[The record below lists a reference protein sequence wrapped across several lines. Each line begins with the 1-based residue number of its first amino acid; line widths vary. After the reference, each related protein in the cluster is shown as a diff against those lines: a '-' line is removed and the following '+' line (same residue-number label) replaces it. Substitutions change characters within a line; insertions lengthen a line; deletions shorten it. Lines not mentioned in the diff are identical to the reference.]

1 MSKAISLHQISM
13 VFQGRGEPVI
23 ALEKVDLDL
32 PAGRFGAI
40 IGPSGCGKSTLLRL
54 VADVMQPFAGSIS
67 IGGAPPRDA
76 RLEYSIGFVFQAPT
90 LLPLRTVPKNI
101 ELPLNIV
108 VSSAARRANLSAS
121 ERIALVRSQ
130 CVYYALPSGLS
141 RGTL

>member
-54 VADVMQPFAGSIS
+54 VADVMQPFPGSIS
-67 IGGAPPRDA
+67 IRGAPPRDP
-76 RLEYSIGFVFQAPT
+76 RLEHSIAFVFQAPPR
-90 LLPLRTVPKNI
+90 LPCRSVRPDL
-101 ELPLNIV
+101 EFPL
-108 VSSAARRANLSAS
+108 
-121 ERIALVRSQ
+121 
-130 CVYYALPSGLS
+130 
-141 RGTL
+141 